1 MMVKAAVLAGML
13 ALVVCA
19 PVVGLAEDARFV
31 RIKAS
36 EIRKVF
42 AGREFSDEVHWVQQ
56 YLPDGKLEGA
66 SMGRKITKQWPIK
79 DDNLCITDDRGEDCR
94 EVWKAG
100 SKVELRRWGDD
111 ELPEAGIVRAF
122 SR

>member
-1 MMVKAAVLAGML
+1 MATSMMML
-13 ALVVCA
+13 SLSSPPHAR
-19 PVVGLAEDARFV
+19 AEDARFV
-31 RIKAS
+31 RIKAA

-42 AGREFSDEVHWVQQ
+42 LGREFSDEVHWVQR
-56 YLPDGKLEGA
+56 YLPDGRLEGA
-66 SMGRKITKQWPIK
+66 SMGRKITKRWSIK
-79 DDNLCITDDRGEDCR
+79 DDTLCITDDRGEDCR

-100 SKVELRRWGDD
+100 SKVEPRRWGDD